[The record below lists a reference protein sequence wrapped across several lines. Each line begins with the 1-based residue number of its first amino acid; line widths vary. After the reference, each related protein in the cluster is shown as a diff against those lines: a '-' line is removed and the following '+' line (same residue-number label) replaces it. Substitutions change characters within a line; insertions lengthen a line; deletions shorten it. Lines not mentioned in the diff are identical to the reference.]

1 MNKTDIFNKASRA
14 FYKTGFKLK
23 KHSPTILAVAGT
35 VGVVTSGVMACKAT
49 TKLSTIMDEHHENVN
64 KIHDYI
70 EENGF
75 SDKYTE
81 KDSNKDLTIV
91 YAQTG
96 VKLVKLY
103 APSVILGTLSITAM
117 LGSNY
122 ILRKRN
128 IALTAAYTTAARTF
142 KTYRDRVVDRFGEGL
157 DEELRYG
164 VTTKE
169 VEETVT
175 DEKGKEKKVKKTVD
189 FVDPENIDGYS
200 RLFYEGNPGWDEDPR
215 FTKMFLLEQQRYA
228 NKVLK
233 KRGYLFLNEVYKMLG
248 FSATSYGQIMGW
260 IYDENDP
267 CRANF
272 VDFGLVDGEN
282 ETTIRFF
289 NGDERAVLLTFN
301 IDGNILNEI

>member
-1 MNKTDIFNKASRA
+1 MNKADILNKASRT

-23 KHSPTILAVAGT
+23 KHSPTILAIAGT

-49 TKLSTIMDEHHENVN
+49 TKLSTIIDEHHDNVDE
-64 KIHDYI
+64 IHDYI

-103 APSVILGTLSITAM
+103 APSVILGTVSLAAM
-117 LGSNY
+117 LGSNH

-128 IALTAAYTTAARTF
+128 IALTAAYTTAAKTF
-142 KTYRDRVVDRFGEGL
+142 RTYRDRVVDRFGEGL

-164 VTTKE
+164 IKTKE
-169 VEETVT
+169 IEETVT

-189 FVDPENIDGYS
+189 VVNIEDIDGYS
-200 RLFYEGNPGWDEDPR
+200 RLFYEGNPGWDNDPR
-215 FTKMFLLEQQRYA
+215 FTRMYLLSQLKYA
-228 NKVLK
+228 NTLLK
-233 KRGYLFLNEVYKMLG
+233 KRGYLTLNEVYKMLG
-248 FSATSYGQIMGW
+248 FSLIPDGQIMGW
-260 IYDENDP
+260 FYDEEHPNT
-267 CRANF
+267 
-272 VDFGLVDGEN
+272 VDFGILDTNDEMM
-282 ETTIRFF
+282 IRFF
-289 NGDERAVLLTFN
+289 NGDEKAVLLKFN
-301 IDGNILNEI
+301 INGNILDKIK

>member
-1 MNKTDIFNKASRA
+1 MNKVDILNKASRT

-49 TKLSTIMDEHHENVN
+49 TKLSTIIDEHHDNVN
-64 KIHDYI
+64 EIHDYI

-96 VKLVKLY
+96 VKLAKLY
-103 APSVILGTLSITAM
+103 APSVILGTISLTAI
-117 LGSNY
+117 LGSNH

-128 IALTAAYTTAARTF
+128 IALTAAYTTAAKTF
-142 KTYRDRVVDRFGEGL
+142 RTYRDRVVDRFGEGL

-164 VTTKE
+164 IKTKE
-169 VEETVT
+169 IEETVT

-189 FVDPENIDGYS
+189 VVNIEDIDGYS
-200 RLFYEGNPGWDEDPR
+200 RLFYEGNPGWDNDPR
-215 FTKMFLLEQQRYA
+215 FTRMYLLSQLKYA
-228 NKVLK
+228 NTLLK
-233 KRGYLFLNEVYKMLG
+233 KRGYLTLNEVYKMLG
-248 FSATSYGQIMGW
+248 FSLIPDGQIMGW
-260 IYDENDP
+260 FYDEEHPNT
-267 CRANF
+267 
-272 VDFGLVDGEN
+272 VDFGILDTNDEMM
-282 ETTIRFF
+282 IRFF
-289 NGDERAVLLTFN
+289 NGDEKAVLLKFN
-301 IDGNILNEI
+301 INGNILDKIR

>member
-1 MNKTDIFNKASRA
+1 MNKADILNKASRT

-49 TKLSTIMDEHHENVN
+49 TKLSTIIDEHHDNVDE
-64 KIHDYI
+64 IHDYI

-103 APSVILGTLSITAM
+103 APSVILGTISLTAI
-117 LGSNY
+117 LGSNH

-128 IALTAAYTTAARTF
+128 IALTAAYTTAAKTF
-142 KTYRDRVVDRFGEGL
+142 RTYRDRVVDRFGEGL

-164 VTTKE
+164 IKTKE
-169 VEETVT
+169 IEETVT

-189 FVDPENIDGYS
+189 VVNIEDIDGYS
-200 RLFYEGNPGWDEDPR
+200 RLFYEGNPGWDNDPR
-215 FTKMFLLEQQRYA
+215 FTRMYLLSQLKYA
-228 NKVLK
+228 NTLLK
-233 KRGYLFLNEVYKMLG
+233 KRGYLTLNEVYKMLG
-248 FSATSYGQIMGW
+248 FSLIPDGQIMGW
-260 IYDENDP
+260 FYDEEHPNT
-267 CRANF
+267 
-272 VDFGLVDGEN
+272 VDFGILDTNDEMM
-282 ETTIRFF
+282 IRFF
-289 NGDERAVLLTFN
+289 NGDEKAVLLKFN
-301 IDGNILNEI
+301 INGNILDKIK

>member
-1 MNKTDIFNKASRA
+1 MNKADILNKASRT

-35 VGVVTSGVMACKAT
+35 VGVITSGVMACKAT
-49 TKLSTIMDEHHENVN
+49 TKLSTIIDEHHDNVDE
-64 KIHDYI
+64 IHDYI

-103 APSVILGTLSITAM
+103 APSVILGTVSLAAM
-117 LGSNY
+117 LGSNH

-128 IALTAAYTTAARTF
+128 IALTAAYTTAAKTF
-142 KTYRDRVVDRFGEGL
+142 RTYRDRVVDRFGEGL

-164 VTTKE
+164 IKTKE
-169 VEETVT
+169 IEETVT

-189 FVDPENIDGYS
+189 VVNIEDIDGYS
-200 RLFYEGNPGWDEDPR
+200 RLFYEGNPGWDNDPR
-215 FTKMFLLEQQRYA
+215 FTRMYLLSQLKYA
-228 NKVLK
+228 NTLLK
-233 KRGYLFLNEVYKMLG
+233 KRGYLTLNEVYKMLG
-248 FSATSYGQIMGW
+248 FSLIPDGQIMGW
-260 IYDENDP
+260 FYDEEHPNT
-267 CRANF
+267 
-272 VDFGLVDGEN
+272 VDFGILDTNDEMM
-282 ETTIRFF
+282 IRFF
-289 NGDERAVLLTFN
+289 NGDEKAVLLKFN
-301 IDGNILNEI
+301 INGNILDKIK

>member
-1 MNKTDIFNKASRA
+1 MNKIDILNKASRT

-49 TKLSTIMDEHHENVN
+49 TKISTIIDEHHDNVDE
-64 KIHDYI
+64 IHDYI

-103 APSVILGTLSITAM
+103 APSVILGTISLAAM
-117 LGSNY
+117 LGSNH

-128 IALTAAYTTAARTF
+128 IALTAAYTTAAKTF
-142 KTYRDRVVDRFGEGL
+142 RTYRDRVVDRFGEGL

-164 VTTKE
+164 IKTKE
-169 VEETVT
+169 IEETVT

-189 FVDPENIDGYS
+189 VVNIEDIDGYS
-200 RLFYEGNPGWDEDPR
+200 RLFYEGNPGWDNDPR
-215 FTKMFLLEQQRYA
+215 FTRMYLLSQLKYA
-228 NKVLK
+228 NTLLK
-233 KRGYLFLNEVYKMLG
+233 KRGYLTLNEVYKMLG
-248 FSATSYGQIMGW
+248 FSLIPDGQIMGW
-260 IYDENDP
+260 FYDEEHPNT
-267 CRANF
+267 
-272 VDFGLVDGEN
+272 VDFGILDTNDEMI
-282 ETTIRFF
+282 IRFF
-289 NGDERAVLLTFN
+289 NGDEKAVLLKFN
-301 IDGNILNEI
+301 INGNILDKIR

>member
-1 MNKTDIFNKASRA
+1 MNKADILNKASRT

-49 TKLSTIMDEHHENVN
+49 TKLSTIIDEHHDNVDE
-64 KIHDYI
+64 IHDYI

-103 APSVILGTLSITAM
+103 APSVILGTVSLAAM
-117 LGSNY
+117 LGSNH

-128 IALTAAYTTAARTF
+128 IALTAAYTTAAKTF
-142 KTYRDRVVDRFGEGL
+142 RTYRDRVVDRFGEGL

-164 VTTKE
+164 IKTKE
-169 VEETVT
+169 IEETVT

-189 FVDPENIDGYS
+189 VVNIEDIDGYS
-200 RLFYEGNPGWDEDPR
+200 RLFYEGNPGWDNDPR
-215 FTKMFLLEQQRYA
+215 FTRMYLLSQLKYA
-228 NKVLK
+228 NTLLK
-233 KRGYLFLNEVYKMLG
+233 KRGYLTLNEVYKMLG
-248 FSATSYGQIMGW
+248 FSLIPDGQIMGW
-260 IYDENDP
+260 FYDEEHPNT
-267 CRANF
+267 
-272 VDFGLVDGEN
+272 VDFGILDTNDEMM
-282 ETTIRFF
+282 IRFF
-289 NGDERAVLLTFN
+289 NGDEKAVLLKFN
-301 IDGNILNEI
+301 INGNILDKIK

>member
-1 MNKTDIFNKASRA
+1 MNKADILNKASRT

-35 VGVVTSGVMACKAT
+35 IGVVTSGVMACKAT
-49 TKLSTIMDEHHENVN
+49 TKLSTIIDEHHDNVDE
-64 KIHDYI
+64 IHDYI

-103 APSVILGTLSITAM
+103 APSVILGTVSLAAI
-117 LGSNY
+117 LGSNH

-128 IALTAAYTTAARTF
+128 IALTAAYTTAAKTF
-142 KTYRDRVVDRFGEGL
+142 RTYRDRVVDRFGEGL

-164 VTTKE
+164 IKTKE
-169 VEETVT
+169 IEETVT

-189 FVDPENIDGYS
+189 VVNIEDIDGYS
-200 RLFYEGNPGWDEDPR
+200 RLFYEGNPGWDNDPR
-215 FTKMFLLEQQRYA
+215 FTRMYLLSQLKYA
-228 NKVLK
+228 NTLLK
-233 KRGYLFLNEVYKMLG
+233 KRGYLTLNEVYKMLG
-248 FSATSYGQIMGW
+248 FSLIPDGQIMGW
-260 IYDENDP
+260 FYDEEHPNT
-267 CRANF
+267 
-272 VDFGLVDGEN
+272 VDFGILDTNDEMM
-282 ETTIRFF
+282 IRFF
-289 NGDERAVLLTFN
+289 NGDEKAVLLKFN
-301 IDGNILNEI
+301 INGNILDKIK

>member
-1 MNKTDIFNKASRA
+1 MNKADILNKASRT

-49 TKLSTIMDEHHENVN
+49 TKLSTIIDEHHDNVDE
-64 KIHDYI
+64 IHDYI

-96 VKLVKLY
+96 VKLAKLY
-103 APSVILGTLSITAM
+103 APSVILGTISLTAI
-117 LGSNY
+117 LGSNH

-128 IALTAAYTTAARTF
+128 IALTAAYTTAAKTF
-142 KTYRDRVVDRFGEGL
+142 RTYRDRVVDRFGEGL

-164 VTTKE
+164 IKTKE
-169 VEETVT
+169 IEETVT

-189 FVDPENIDGYS
+189 VVNIEDIDGYS
-200 RLFYEGNPGWDEDPR
+200 RLFYEGNPGWDNDPR
-215 FTKMFLLEQQRYA
+215 FTRMYLLSQLKYA
-228 NKVLK
+228 NTLLK
-233 KRGYLFLNEVYKMLG
+233 KRGYLTLNEVYKMLG
-248 FSATSYGQIMGW
+248 FSLIPDGQIMGW
-260 IYDENDP
+260 FYDEEHPNT
-267 CRANF
+267 
-272 VDFGLVDGEN
+272 VDFGILDTNDEMM
-282 ETTIRFF
+282 IRFF
-289 NGDERAVLLTFN
+289 NGDEKAVLLKFN
-301 IDGNILNEI
+301 INGNILDKIK

>member
-1 MNKTDIFNKASRA
+1 MNKADILNKASRT

-49 TKLSTIMDEHHENVN
+49 TKLSTIIDEHHDNVDE
-64 KIHDYI
+64 IHDYI

-96 VKLVKLY
+96 VKLAKLY
-103 APSVILGTLSITAM
+103 APSVILGTISLTAI
-117 LGSNY
+117 LGSNH

-128 IALTAAYTTAARTF
+128 IALTAAYTTAAKTF
-142 KTYRDRVVDRFGEGL
+142 RTYRDRVVDRFGEGL

-164 VTTKE
+164 VKTKE
-169 VEETVT
+169 IEETVT

-189 FVDPENIDGYS
+189 VVNIEDIDGYS
-200 RLFYEGNPGWDEDPR
+200 RLFYEGNHGWDNDPR
-215 FTKMFLLEQQRYA
+215 FTRMYLLSQLKYA
-228 NKVLK
+228 NTLLK
-233 KRGYLFLNEVYKMLG
+233 KRGYLTLNEVYKMLG
-248 FSATSYGQIMGW
+248 FSLIPDGQIMGW
-260 IYDENDP
+260 FYDEEHPNT
-267 CRANF
+267 
-272 VDFGLVDGEN
+272 VDFGILDTNDEMM
-282 ETTIRFF
+282 IRFF
-289 NGDERAVLLTFN
+289 NGDEKAVLLKFN
-301 IDGNILNEI
+301 INGNILDKIK

>member
-1 MNKTDIFNKASRA
+1 MNKADILNKASRT

-35 VGVVTSGVMACKAT
+35 VGVITSGVMACKAT
-49 TKLSTIMDEHHENVN
+49 TKLSPIIDEHHDNVDE
-64 KIHDYI
+64 IHDYI

-103 APSVILGTLSITAM
+103 APSVILGTVSLAAI
-117 LGSNY
+117 LGSNH

-128 IALTAAYTTAARTF
+128 IALTAAYTTAAKTF
-142 KTYRDRVVDRFGEGL
+142 RTYRDRVVDRFGESL

-164 VTTKE
+164 IKTKE
-169 VEETVT
+169 IEETVT

-189 FVDPENIDGYS
+189 VVNIEDIDGYS
-200 RLFYEGNPGWDEDPR
+200 RLFYEGNPGWDNDPR
-215 FTKMFLLEQQRYA
+215 FTRMYLLSQLKYA
-228 NKVLK
+228 NTLLK
-233 KRGYLFLNEVYKMLG
+233 KRGYLTLNEVYKMLG
-248 FSATSYGQIMGW
+248 FSLIPDGQIMGW
-260 IYDENDP
+260 FYDEEHPNT
-267 CRANF
+267 
-272 VDFGLVDGEN
+272 VDFGILDTNDEMM
-282 ETTIRFF
+282 IRFF
-289 NGDERAVLLTFN
+289 NGDEKAVLLKFN
-301 IDGNILNEI
+301 INGNILDKIK

>member
-1 MNKTDIFNKASRA
+1 MNKIDILNKASRT

-49 TKLSTIMDEHHENVN
+49 TKISTIIDEHHDNVDE
-64 KIHDYI
+64 IHDYI

-103 APSVILGTLSITAM
+103 APSVILGTISLAAM
-117 LGSNY
+117 LGSNH

-128 IALTAAYTTAARTF
+128 IALTAAYTTAAKTF
-142 KTYRDRVVDRFGEGL
+142 RTYRDRVVDRFGEGL

-164 VTTKE
+164 IKTKE
-169 VEETVT
+169 IEETVT

-189 FVDPENIDGYS
+189 VVNIEDIDGYS
-200 RLFYEGNPGWDEDPR
+200 RLFYEGNPGWDNDPR
-215 FTKMFLLEQQRYA
+215 FTRMYLLSQLKYA
-228 NKVLK
+228 NTLLK
-233 KRGYLFLNEVYKMLG
+233 KRGYLTLNEVYKMLG
-248 FSATSYGQIMGW
+248 FSLIPDGQIMGW
-260 IYDENDP
+260 FYDEEHPNT
-267 CRANF
+267 
-272 VDFGLVDGEN
+272 VDFGILDTNDEMM
-282 ETTIRFF
+282 IRFF
-289 NGDERAVLLTFN
+289 NGDEKAVLLKFN
-301 IDGNILNEI
+301 INGNILDKIR

>member
-1 MNKTDIFNKASRA
+1 MDKADILNKASRT

-35 VGVVTSGVMACKAT
+35 VGVITSGVMACKAT
-49 TKLSTIMDEHHENVN
+49 TKLSTIIDEHHDNVDE
-64 KIHDYI
+64 IHDYI

-103 APSVILGTLSITAM
+103 APSVILGTVSLAAM
-117 LGSNY
+117 LGSNH

-128 IALTAAYTTAARTF
+128 IALTAAYTTAAKTF
-142 KTYRDRVVDRFGEGL
+142 RTYRDRVVDRFGEGL

-164 VTTKE
+164 IKTKE
-169 VEETVT
+169 IEETVT

-189 FVDPENIDGYS
+189 VVNIEDIDGYS
-200 RLFYEGNPGWDEDPR
+200 RLFYEGNPGWDNDPR
-215 FTKMFLLEQQRYA
+215 FTRMYLLSQLKYA
-228 NKVLK
+228 NTLLK
-233 KRGYLFLNEVYKMLG
+233 KRGYLTLNEVYKMLG
-248 FSATSYGQIMGW
+248 FSLIPDGQIMGW
-260 IYDENDP
+260 FYDEEHPNT
-267 CRANF
+267 
-272 VDFGLVDGEN
+272 VDFGILDTNDEMM
-282 ETTIRFF
+282 IRFF
-289 NGDERAVLLTFN
+289 NGDEKAVLLKFN
-301 IDGNILNEI
+301 INGNILDKIK

>member
-1 MNKTDIFNKASRA
+1 MNKADILNKASRT

-35 VGVVTSGVMACKAT
+35 VGVITSGVMACKAT
-49 TKLSTIMDEHHENVN
+49 TKLSTIIDEHHDNVDE
-64 KIHDYI
+64 IHDYI

-103 APSVILGTLSITAM
+103 APSVILGTVSLAAI
-117 LGSNY
+117 LGSNH

-128 IALTAAYTTAARTF
+128 IALTAAYTTAAKTF
-142 KTYRDRVVDRFGEGL
+142 RTYRDRVVDRFGEGL

-164 VTTKE
+164 IKTKE
-169 VEETVT
+169 IEETVT

-189 FVDPENIDGYS
+189 VVNIEDIDGYS
-200 RLFYEGNPGWDEDPR
+200 RLFYEGNPGWDNDPR
-215 FTKMFLLEQQRYA
+215 FTRMYLLSQLKYA
-228 NKVLK
+228 NTLLK
-233 KRGYLFLNEVYKMLG
+233 KRGYLTLNEVYKMLG
-248 FSATSYGQIMGW
+248 FSLIPDGQIMGW
-260 IYDENDP
+260 FYDEEHPNT
-267 CRANF
+267 
-272 VDFGLVDGEN
+272 VDFGILDTNDEMM
-282 ETTIRFF
+282 IRFF
-289 NGDERAVLLTFN
+289 NGDEKAVLLKFN
-301 IDGNILNEI
+301 INGNILDKIK

>member
-1 MNKTDIFNKASRA
+1 MNKVDILNKASRT

-49 TKLSTIMDEHHENVN
+49 TKLSTIIDEHHDNVN
-64 KIHDYI
+64 EIHDYI

-96 VKLVKLY
+96 VKLAKLY
-103 APSVILGTLSITAM
+103 APSVILGTISLTAI
-117 LGSNY
+117 LGSNH

-128 IALTAAYTTAARTF
+128 IALTAAYTTAAKTF
-142 KTYRDRVVDRFGEGL
+142 RTYRDRVVDRFGEGL

-164 VTTKE
+164 IKTKE
-169 VEETVT
+169 IEETVT

-189 FVDPENIDGYS
+189 VVNIEDIDGYS
-200 RLFYEGNPGWDEDPR
+200 RLFYEGNPGWDNDPR
-215 FTKMFLLEQQRYA
+215 FTRMYLLSQLKYA
-228 NKVLK
+228 NTLLK
-233 KRGYLFLNEVYKMLG
+233 KRGYLTLNEVYKMLG
-248 FSATSYGQIMGW
+248 FSLIPDGQIMGW
-260 IYDENDP
+260 FYDEEHPNT
-267 CRANF
+267 
-272 VDFGLVDGEN
+272 VDFGILDTNDEMM
-282 ETTIRFF
+282 IRFF
-289 NGDERAVLLTFN
+289 NGDEKAVLLKFN
-301 IDGNILNEI
+301 INGNILDKIK

>member
-1 MNKTDIFNKASRA
+1 MNKVDILNKASRT

-49 TKLSTIMDEHHENVN
+49 TKLSTIIDEHHDNVN
-64 KIHDYI
+64 EIHDYI

-103 APSVILGTLSITAM
+103 APSVILGTISLAAM
-117 LGSNY
+117 LGSNH

-128 IALTAAYTTAARTF
+128 IALTAAYTTAAKTF
-142 KTYRDRVVDRFGEGL
+142 RTYRDRVVDRFGEGL

-164 VTTKE
+164 IKTKE
-169 VEETVT
+169 IEETVT

-189 FVDPENIDGYS
+189 VVNIEDIDGYS
-200 RLFYEGNPGWDEDPR
+200 RLFYEGNPGWDNDPR
-215 FTKMFLLEQQRYA
+215 FTRMYLLSQLKYA
-228 NKVLK
+228 NTLLK
-233 KRGYLFLNEVYKMLG
+233 KRGYLTLNEVYKMLG
-248 FSATSYGQIMGW
+248 FSLIPDGQIMGW
-260 IYDENDP
+260 FYDDEHPNT
-267 CRANF
+267 
-272 VDFGLVDGEN
+272 VDFGILDTNDEMM
-282 ETTIRFF
+282 IRFF
-289 NGDERAVLLTFN
+289 NGDEKAVLLKFN
-301 IDGNILNEI
+301 INGNILDKIR

>member
-1 MNKTDIFNKASRA
+1 MNKVDILNKASRT

-49 TKLSTIMDEHHENVN
+49 TKLSTIIDEHHDNVDE
-64 KIHDYI
+64 IHDYI

-103 APSVILGTLSITAM
+103 APSVILGTISLAAM
-117 LGSNY
+117 LGSNH

-128 IALTAAYTTAARTF
+128 IALTAAYTTAAKTF
-142 KTYRDRVVDRFGEGL
+142 RTYRDRVVDRFGEGL

-164 VTTKE
+164 IKTKE
-169 VEETVT
+169 IEETVT

-189 FVDPENIDGYS
+189 VVNIEDIDGYS
-200 RLFYEGNPGWDEDPR
+200 RLFYEGNPGWDNDPR
-215 FTKMFLLEQQRYA
+215 FTRMYLLSQLKYA
-228 NKVLK
+228 NTLLK
-233 KRGYLFLNEVYKMLG
+233 KRGYLTLNEVYKMLG
-248 FSATSYGQIMGW
+248 FSLIPDGQIMGW
-260 IYDENDP
+260 FYDEEHPNT
-267 CRANF
+267 
-272 VDFGLVDGEN
+272 VDFGILDTNDEMM
-282 ETTIRFF
+282 IRFF
-289 NGDERAVLLTFN
+289 NGDEKAVLLKFN
-301 IDGNILNEI
+301 INGNILDKIR

>member
-1 MNKTDIFNKASRA
+1 MNKADILNKATRT

-23 KHSPTILAVAGT
+23 KHSPTILAIAGT

-49 TKLSTIMDEHHENVN
+49 TKLSTIIDEHHDNVDE
-64 KIHDYI
+64 IHDYI

-103 APSVILGTLSITAM
+103 APSVILGTVSLAAM
-117 LGSNY
+117 LGSNH

-128 IALTAAYTTAARTF
+128 IALTAAYTTAAKTF
-142 KTYRDRVVDRFGEGL
+142 RTYRDRVVDRFGEDL

-164 VTTKE
+164 IKTKE
-169 VEETVT
+169 IEETVT

-189 FVDPENIDGYS
+189 VVNIEDIDGYS
-200 RLFYEGNPGWDEDPR
+200 RLFYEGNPGWDNDPR
-215 FTKMFLLEQQRYA
+215 FTRMYLLSQLKYA
-228 NKVLK
+228 NTLLK
-233 KRGYLFLNEVYKMLG
+233 KRGYLTLNEVYKMLG
-248 FSATSYGQIMGW
+248 FSLIPDGQIMGW
-260 IYDENDP
+260 FYDEEHPNT
-267 CRANF
+267 
-272 VDFGLVDGEN
+272 VDFGILDTNDEMM
-282 ETTIRFF
+282 IRFF
-289 NGDERAVLLTFN
+289 NGDEKAVLLKFN
-301 IDGNILNEI
+301 INGNILDKIK

>member
-1 MNKTDIFNKASRA
+1 MNKVDILNKASRT

-35 VGVVTSGVMACKAT
+35 VGVVTSGVMACRAT
-49 TKLSTIMDEHHENVN
+49 TKISTIIDEHHDNVN
-64 KIHDYI
+64 EIHDYI

-103 APSVILGTLSITAM
+103 APSVILGTVSLAAM
-117 LGSNY
+117 LGSNH

-128 IALTAAYTTAARTF
+128 VALTAAYTTAAKTF
-142 KTYRDRVVDRFGEGL
+142 RTYRDRVVDRFGEGL

-164 VTTKE
+164 IKTKE
-169 VEETVT
+169 IEETVT

-189 FVDPENIDGYS
+189 VVNIEDIDGYS
-200 RLFYEGNPGWDEDPR
+200 RLFYEGNPGWDNDPR
-215 FTKMFLLEQQRYA
+215 FTRMYLLSQLKYA
-228 NKVLK
+228 NTLLK
-233 KRGYLFLNEVYKMLG
+233 KRGYLTLNEVYKMLG
-248 FSATSYGQIMGW
+248 FSLIPDGQIMGW
-260 IYDENDP
+260 FYDEEHPNT
-267 CRANF
+267 
-272 VDFGLVDGEN
+272 VDFGILDTNDEMM
-282 ETTIRFF
+282 IRFF
-289 NGDERAVLLTFN
+289 NGDEKAVLLKFN
-301 IDGNILNEI
+301 INGNILDKIK

>member
-1 MNKTDIFNKASRA
+1 MNKADILNKASRT

-49 TKLSTIMDEHHENVN
+49 TKLSTIIDEHHDNVDE
-64 KIHDYI
+64 IHDYI

-96 VKLVKLY
+96 VKLAKLY
-103 APSVILGTLSITAM
+103 APSVILGTISLTAI
-117 LGSNY
+117 LGSNH

-128 IALTAAYTTAARTF
+128 IALTAAYTTAAKTF
-142 KTYRDRVVDRFGEGL
+142 RTYRDRVVDRFGEGL

-164 VTTKE
+164 VKTKE
-169 VEETVT
+169 IEETVT

-189 FVDPENIDGYS
+189 VVNIEDIDGYS
-200 RLFYEGNPGWDEDPR
+200 RLFYEGNPGWDNDPR
-215 FTKMFLLEQQRYA
+215 FTRMYLLSQLKYA
-228 NKVLK
+228 NTLLK
-233 KRGYLFLNEVYKMLG
+233 KRGYLTLNEVYKMLG
-248 FSATSYGQIMGW
+248 FSLIPDGQIMGW
-260 IYDENDP
+260 FYDEEHPNT
-267 CRANF
+267 
-272 VDFGLVDGEN
+272 VDFGILDTNDEMM
-282 ETTIRFF
+282 IRFF
-289 NGDERAVLLTFN
+289 NGDEKAVLLKFN
-301 IDGNILNEI
+301 INGNILDKIK

>member
-1 MNKTDIFNKASRA
+1 MNKADILNKASRT

-49 TKLSTIMDEHHENVN
+49 TKLSTIIDEHHDNVDE
-64 KIHDYI
+64 IHDYI

-103 APSVILGTLSITAM
+103 APSVILGTVSLAAI
-117 LGSNY
+117 LGSNH

-128 IALTAAYTTAARTF
+128 IALTAAYTTAAKTF
-142 KTYRDRVVDRFGEGL
+142 RTYRDRVVDRFGEGL

-164 VTTKE
+164 IKTKE
-169 VEETVT
+169 IEETVT

-189 FVDPENIDGYS
+189 VVNIEDIDGYS
-200 RLFYEGNPGWDEDPR
+200 RLFYEGNPGWDNDPR
-215 FTKMFLLEQQRYA
+215 FTRMYLLSQLKYA
-228 NKVLK
+228 NTLLK
-233 KRGYLFLNEVYKMLG
+233 KRGYLTLNEVYKMLG
-248 FSATSYGQIMGW
+248 FSLIPDGQIMGW
-260 IYDENDP
+260 FYDEEHPNT
-267 CRANF
+267 
-272 VDFGLVDGEN
+272 VDFGILDTNDEMM
-282 ETTIRFF
+282 IRFF
-289 NGDERAVLLTFN
+289 NGDEKAVLLKFN
-301 IDGNILNEI
+301 INGNILDKIK